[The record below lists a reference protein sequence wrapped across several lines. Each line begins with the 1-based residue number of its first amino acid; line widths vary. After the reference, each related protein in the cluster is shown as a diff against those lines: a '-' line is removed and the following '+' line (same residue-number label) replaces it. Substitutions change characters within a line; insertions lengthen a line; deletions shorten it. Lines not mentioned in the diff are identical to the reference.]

1 MPAAWPKRNVDGG
14 KAGPTLRPVPFKRL
28 TLCGLLLLAVS
39 AKGES
44 LVANY
49 SNWKYLEGKA
59 EASDPPTAW
68 RELAFDG
75 AHWKE
80 GRSGFSIGYGRY
92 DAPTTLWEMPG
103 KYHSLFLR
111 KKFTLQDTE
120 WIKSLVMRVDYRDGF
135 VAYLNGTEIARR
147 GLAGE
152 YGQAVPFNAFA
163 TLHYRGNPELIDL
176 ESYKMLLER
185 GENIL
190 AIQAHDDAINSYG
203 FAFHVE
209 LLANI
214 VRGPVIES
222 TTTTDTKIA
231 WQTLKPTTSVVEY
244 GPTTALGQQ
253 IESEMLTTDHVL
265 QLIGLKPNA
274 TYHYRVG
281 GVAEDIPR
289 FSKITSFRT
298 LKPSGPVRLML
309 LGDSGSGN
317 LLQHK
322 FAKVIRDNQPNAI
335 LYAGDI
341 IYNFK
346 SGPPGYYQDFRHFS
360 VYKEHMKSTPY
371 FTAFGNHDLY
381 NGDTAYLN
389 AFHLPTNNLPSL
401 GLKPPNLEYPFS
413 GTEHFYSF
421 DVGDA
426 HVSVL
431 YNPWY
436 AHHNFSK
443 DTNQLHWL
451 TNDLATTSKP
461 WKLLLS
467 HFPVASSASHGYSD
481 YDGNALPDTIDFGNT
496 IYPIVAKYGVD
507 LMLAGHSHSFEKFN
521 PVAGCISVVCGSS
534 SSAYSFYRF
543 FPGTSQFWGSPNN
556 FVARI
561 NIDGD
566 QLKLDGLDPDGKVLD
581 WLVINKKLPERDWWN
596 SAWHSPQI
604 ESSQNDDEG
613 KNIQGQV
620 FDLIGE
626 PIPTISGASANLGQ
640 VRVNNDRTHLYI
652 GFEQAMI
659 GSNQNIFLFIESPRQ
674 DGVANLA
681 GLGNGKVEFSGEGAD
696 GLDFLQNLTFT
707 NFKPS
712 IAAILGDEKAD
723 SQARF
728 FARPGFTIRISEG
741 DPPNDTVRIVPF
753 PLGQGIFHLNGNF
766 SDVAGARFQQFN
778 RSPQLSHPRKWT
790 DANFYETD
798 ANFIE
803 LAIPYSALGN
813 LQPGDEITIGAVV
826 GDKGVYGNQFRQLDT
841 THLGNGLTSGKD
853 LVFQL
858 DTYKLEGLKVRLA
871 TDTDP
876 DDDGLLTARER
887 ELGTDPAK
895 RDTDGDLLPD
905 GWEVARGLDPLVH
918 DGDAAGAL
926 DPDGDGVSIADEF
939 AAGTDP
945 LDGDS
950 YFTLQV
956 EATDAGIRLHWHA
969 IPGAD
974 YQVIA
979 AGEASGPYKAL
990 GQAQSLEGEAAA
1002 EMELVLPAAQLNQPA
1017 TYYRLQLTPKE

>member
-1 MPAAWPKRNVDGG
+1 
-14 KAGPTLRPVPFKRL
+14 
-28 TLCGLLLLAVS
+28 LAVS

-44 LVANY
+44 LVSNY
-49 SNWKYLEGKA
+49 SNWKYLEGKT

-68 RELAFDG
+68 RELAFDD

-92 DAPTTLWEMPG
+92 DAPTTLWGMPG
-103 KYHSLFLR
+103 NYHSLFLR
-111 KKFTLQDTE
+111 KKFTLQDDQ
-120 WIKSLVMRVDYRDGF
+120 WIKSLVIRVDYRDGF
-135 VAYLNGTEIARR
+135 VAHLNGTEIARR

-152 YGQAVPFNAFA
+152 HGQPVPFNALA
-163 TLHYRGNPELIDL
+163 TVHYRGNPELIDL
-176 ESYKMLLER
+176 EPYKQLLVK

-190 AIQAHDDAINSYG
+190 AIQAHDDSTNSSG
-203 FAFHVE
+203 FAFHIE
-209 LLANI
+209 LLANT
-214 VRGPVIES
+214 VRGPIVES

-244 GPTTALGQQ
+244 GLTTSLGKR

-265 QLIGLKPNA
+265 QLIDLEPSA

-281 GVAEDIPR
+281 GIAGEIPR
-289 FSKITSFRT
+289 FSKTTSFKT
-298 LKPSGPVRLML
+298 LKPRGPVRLML

-322 FAKVIRDNQPNAI
+322 FAKVIRDNQPDAI

-341 IYNFK
+341 IYDFK
-346 SGPPGYYQDFRHFS
+346 SGPPNYYPDFRHFS
-360 VYKEHMKSTPY
+360 VYKEHMKSVPY
-371 FTAFGNHDLY
+371 FTAIGNHELY
-381 NGDTAYLN
+381 HGDAAYLN
-389 AFHLPTNNLPSL
+389 AFHLPTNNLPTL
-401 GLKPPNLEYPFS
+401 GLKPPNLDYPFS

-461 WKLLLS
+461 WKLLLG

-521 PVAGCISVVCGSS
+521 PINGMISVVCGSS
-534 SSAYSFYRF
+534 SSAYPFYRF

-581 WLVINKKLPERDWWN
+581 WLVINKKTPERDWWD

-604 ESSQNDDEG
+604 ESSQVKDEG
-613 KNIQGQV
+613 KNIHGQA

-626 PIPTISGASANLGQ
+626 PIPAVSGASANLGQ
-640 VRVNNDRTHLYI
+640 VRVNNDRTHLYV

-659 GSNQNIFLFIESPRQ
+659 RSSQNIFLFIDSPRQ
-674 DGVANLA
+674 SGVADLA
-681 GLGNGKVEFSGEGAD
+681 GLGDGKVDFNGEGAD
-696 GLDFLQNLTFT
+696 GLDYLQNLTFT

-712 IAAILGDEKAD
+712 VAAILGDERAD
-723 SQARF
+723 KQSRHF
-728 FARPGFTIRISEG
+728 GRPDFTIRVSTGEKPE
-741 DPPNDTVRIVPF
+741 DFTFVPF
-753 PLGQGIFHLNGNF
+753 PLGQGVFQLDQAF
-766 SDVAGARFQQFN
+766 TDVAGARFQQFN
-778 RSPQLSHPRKWT
+778 RSPQQFSQPQEV
-790 DANFYETD
+790 DAG
-798 ANFIE
+798 FIE
-803 LAIPYSALGN
+803 VAIPYTALGG

-826 GDKGVYGNQFRQLDT
+826 GTKGVYGNQFRQLDT

-858 DTYKLEGLKVRLA
+858 DNYQLEGLKVRLA
-871 TDTDP
+871 INTDP
-876 DDDGLLTARER
+876 DNDGLLTAREI
-887 ELGTDPAK
+887 ELGTNPDK

-905 GWEVARGLDPLVH
+905 GWEVARGLDPLQH
-918 DGDAAGAL
+918 DGDAALAL
-926 DPDGDGVSIADEF
+926 DPDGDGVSTAEEL

-950 YFTLQV
+950 YITLQF
-956 EATDAGIRLHWHA
+956 ETTNGGIRLHWHA
-969 IPGAD
+969 VPDAT

-979 AGEASGPYKAL
+979 AREVSGPY
-990 GQAQSLEGEAAA
+990 QAFGEAQKLVGEAAA
-1002 EMELVLPAAQLNQPA
+1002 EMELALPTAQLNQPA
-1017 TYYRLQLTPKE
+1017 SYYRLQLTPKE

>member
-1 MPAAWPKRNVDGG
+1 MQ
-14 KAGPTLRPVPFKRL
+14 FKQL
-28 TLCGLLLLAVS
+28 TLCGLLLLAIS
-39 AKGES
+39 TKGET
-44 LVANY
+44 LVGDY
-49 SNWKYLEGKA
+49 STWKYLEGTK
-59 EASDPPTAW
+59 EASNPPNTW
-68 RELAFDG
+68 RMLDFDD
-75 AHWKE
+75 ALWKE

-92 DAPTTLWEMPG
+92 DAPTILWEMPG

-152 YGQAVPFNAFA
+152 PGQAVPFNALA

-289 FSKITSFRT
+289 FSKTTSFKT

-322 FAKVIRDNQPNAI
+322 FAKVIRDNQPDAI
-335 LYAGDI
+335 LHAGDI
-341 IYNFK
+341 IYDFK
-346 SGPPGYYQDFRHFS
+346 SGPPNYYPDFRHFS
-360 VYKEHMKSTPY
+360 VYKEHMKSVPY
-371 FTAFGNHDLY
+371 FTTIGNHELY
-381 NGDTAYLN
+381 YGDTAYLN
-389 AFHLPTNNLPSL
+389 TFHLPTNNLPSL

-421 DVGDA
+421 DVGDV

-436 AHHNFSK
+436 AFHNFSK

-461 WKLLLS
+461 WKLLLG
-467 HFPVASSASHGYSD
+467 HFPVASSASHGWSD
-481 YDGNALPDTIDFGNT
+481 YNANALPDTIDFGNT
-496 IYPIVAKYGVD
+496 IYPIVSKYKVD
-507 LMLAGHSHSFEKFN
+507 LMLAGHSHTFEKFN

-543 FPGTSQFWGSPNN
+543 FPGSSQFWGTPNS

-561 NIDGD
+561 SIDGD

-581 WLVINKKLPERDWWN
+581 WLVINKKLPERDWWD

-604 ESSQNDDEG
+604 ESSQNNDEG

-626 PIPTISGASANLGQ
+626 PIPTVSGASANLGQ

-659 GSNQNIFLFIESPRQ
+659 GPNQNIFLFIESPRQ

-681 GLGNGKVEFSGEGAD
+681 GLGNGKVELRGEGAD

-753 PLGQGIFHLNGNF
+753 PLGQGMFHLDGNF

-778 RSPQLSHPRKWT
+778 RSPQLSHPREWT

-826 GDKGVYGNQFRQLDT
+826 GTAGINPHPLYQHRQLDST
-841 THLGNGLTSGKD
+841 YLGKNLT
-853 LVFQL
+853 L
-858 DTYKLEGLKVRLA
+858 DQNVYYQLEGLKVRLSI
-871 TDTDP
+871 DLDP
-876 DDDGLLTARER
+876 DSDGLFTSREL
-887 ELGTDPAK
+887 ELGTDPDK

-905 GWEVARGLDPLVH
+905 GWEVARGLDPLQH
-918 DGDAAGAL
+918 GGDAALAL
-926 DPDGDGVSIADEF
+926 DPDADGMSSADEL

-945 LDGDS
+945 LDGSS
-950 YFTLQV
+950 YFTLTIDSS
-956 EATDAGIRLHWHA
+956 ADGIRLRWRA
-969 IPGAD
+969 IPGAT
-974 YQVIA
+974 YQVITSDHV
-979 AGEASGPYKAL
+979 SGPYQAY
-990 GQAQSLEGEAAA
+990 GQAQKHEGQAAA
-1002 EMELVLPAAQLNQPA
+1002 GVNLLLDWPLDPDPDKPKKSAAFF
-1017 TYYRLQLTPKE
+1017 RLQLTPKE

>member
-1 MPAAWPKRNVDGG
+1 MPHAWEKRNIDPR
-14 KAGPTLRPVPFKRL
+14 KAGPTLRHVPFKRL
-28 TLCGLLLLAVS
+28 TLCGLLFLAVS

-44 LVANY
+44 LVSNY
-49 SNWKYLEGKA
+49 SNWKYLEGKT

-68 RELAFDG
+68 RELAFDD

-92 DAPTTLWEMPG
+92 NAPTTLWGMPG
-103 KYHSLFLR
+103 NYHSLFLR
-111 KKFTLQDTE
+111 KKFTLQDDQ
-120 WIKSLVMRVDYRDGF
+120 WIKSLVIRVDYRDGF
-135 VAYLNGTEIARR
+135 VAHLNGTEIARR

-152 YGQAVPFNAFA
+152 HGQPVPFNALA
-163 TLHYRGNPELIDL
+163 TVHYRGNPELIDL
-176 ESYKMLLER
+176 EPYKQLLVK

-190 AIQAHDDAINSYG
+190 AIQAHDDSTNSSG
-203 FAFHVE
+203 FAFHIE
-209 LLANI
+209 LLANT
-214 VRGPVIES
+214 VRGPIVES

-244 GPTTALGQQ
+244 GLTTSLGKR

-265 QLIGLKPNA
+265 QLIDLEPSA

-281 GVAEDIPR
+281 GIAGEIPR
-289 FSKITSFRT
+289 FSKTTSFKT

-322 FAKVIRDNQPNAI
+322 FAKVIRDNQPDAI

-341 IYNFK
+341 IYDFK
-346 SGPPGYYQDFRHFS
+346 SGPPNYYPDFRHFS
-360 VYKEHMKSTPY
+360 VYKEHMKSVPY
-371 FTAFGNHDLY
+371 FTAIGNHELY
-381 NGDTAYLN
+381 HGDAAYLN
-389 AFHLPTNNLPSL
+389 AFHLPTNNLPTL
-401 GLKPPNLEYPFS
+401 GLKPPNLDYPFS

-461 WKLLLS
+461 WKLLLG

-521 PVAGCISVVCGSS
+521 PINGMISVVCGSS
-534 SSAYSFYRF
+534 SSAYPFYRF

-581 WLVINKKLPERDWWN
+581 WLVINKKTPERDWWD

-604 ESSQNDDEG
+604 ESSQVKDEG
-613 KNIQGQV
+613 ENIHGQA

-626 PIPTISGASANLGQ
+626 PIPAVSGASANLGQ
-640 VRVNNDRTHLYI
+640 VRVNNDRTHLYV

-659 GSNQNIFLFIESPRQ
+659 RSSQNIFLFIDSPRQ
-674 DGVANLA
+674 SGVADLA
-681 GLGNGKVEFSGEGAD
+681 GLGDGKVDFNGEGAD
-696 GLDFLQNLTFT
+696 GLDYLQNLTFT

-712 IAAILGDEKAD
+712 VAAILGDERAD
-723 SQARF
+723 KQSRHF
-728 FARPGFTIRISEG
+728 GRPDFTIRVSTGEKPE
-741 DPPNDTVRIVPF
+741 DFTFVPF
-753 PLGQGIFHLNGNF
+753 PLGQGVFQLDQAF
-766 SDVAGARFQQFN
+766 TDVAGARFQQFN
-778 RSPQLSHPRKWT
+778 RSPQQFSQPQEV
-790 DANFYETD
+790 DAG
-798 ANFIE
+798 FIE
-803 LAIPYSALGN
+803 VAIPYTALGG

-826 GDKGVYGNQFRQLDT
+826 GTKGVYGNQFRQLDT

-858 DTYKLEGLKVRLA
+858 DNYQLEGLKVRLA
-871 TDTDP
+871 INTDP
-876 DDDGLLTARER
+876 DNDGLLTAREI
-887 ELGTDPAK
+887 ELGTNPDK

-905 GWEVARGLDPLVH
+905 GWEVARGLDPLQH
-918 DGDAAGAL
+918 DGDAALAL
-926 DPDGDGVSIADEF
+926 DPDGDGVSTAEEL

-950 YFTLQV
+950 YITLQF
-956 EATDAGIRLHWHA
+956 ETTNGGIRLHWHA
-969 IPGAD
+969 VPGAT

-979 AGEASGPYKAL
+979 AREVSGPY
-990 GQAQSLEGEAAA
+990 QAFGEAQKLVGEAAA
-1002 EMELVLPAAQLNQPA
+1002 EMELALPTAQLNQPA
-1017 TYYRLQLTPKE
+1017 SYYRLQLTPKE

>member
-1 MPAAWPKRNVDGG
+1 MQ
-14 KAGPTLRPVPFKRL
+14 FKQL
-28 TLCGLLLLAVS
+28 TLCGLLLLAIS
-39 AKGES
+39 TKGET
-44 LVANY
+44 LVGDY
-49 SNWKYLEGKA
+49 STWKYLEGTK
-59 EASDPPTAW
+59 EASNPPNTW
-68 RELAFDG
+68 RMLDFDD
-75 AHWKE
+75 ALWKE

-92 DAPTTLWEMPG
+92 DAPTILWEMPG

-152 YGQAVPFNAFA
+152 PCQAVPFNALA

-253 IESEMLTTDHVL
+253 IESEILTTDHVL

-289 FSKITSFRT
+289 FSKTTSFKT

-322 FAKVIRDNQPNAI
+322 FAKVIRDNQPDAI
-335 LYAGDI
+335 LHAGDI
-341 IYNFK
+341 VYNFK
-346 SGPPGYYQDFRHFS
+346 SGPPNYYPDFRHFS
-360 VYKEHMKSTPY
+360 VYEEHMKSVPY
-371 FTAFGNHDLY
+371 FTTIGNHELY
-381 NGDTAYLN
+381 FGDTAYLN
-389 AFHLPTNNLPSL
+389 TFHLPTNNLPSL

-421 DVGDA
+421 DVGDV

-436 AHHNFSK
+436 AFHNFSK

-461 WKLLLS
+461 WKLLLG
-467 HFPVASSASHGYSD
+467 HFPVASSASHGWSD
-481 YDGNALPDTIDFGNT
+481 YNANALPDTIDFGNT
-496 IYPIVAKYGVD
+496 IYPIVSKYKVD
-507 LMLAGHSHSFEKFN
+507 LMLAGHSHTFEKFN

-543 FPGTSQFWGSPNN
+543 FPGSSQFWGTPNS

-561 NIDGD
+561 SIDGD

-581 WLVINKKLPERDWWN
+581 WLVINKKLPERDWWD

-604 ESSQNDDEG
+604 ESSQNNDEG

-626 PIPTISGASANLGQ
+626 PIPTVSGASANLGQ

-659 GSNQNIFLFIESPRQ
+659 GPNQNIFLFIESPRR
-674 DGVANLA
+674 DGVGNLA

-723 SQARF
+723 NQARF

-741 DPPNDTVRIVPF
+741 DPPNDTVRILPF
-753 PLGQGIFHLNGNF
+753 PLGQGMFHLDGNF

-778 RSPQLSHPRKWT
+778 RSPQLSHPREWT

-826 GDKGVYGNQFRQLDT
+826 GTAGINPHPLYQHRQLDST
-841 THLGNGLTSGKD
+841 YLGKNLT
-853 LVFQL
+853 L
-858 DTYKLEGLKVRLA
+858 DQNVYYQLEGLKVRLSI
-871 TDTDP
+871 DLDP
-876 DDDGLLTARER
+876 DSDGLFTSREL
-887 ELGTDPAK
+887 ELGTDPDK

-905 GWEVARGLDPLVH
+905 GWEVARGLDPLQH
-918 DGDAAGAL
+918 GGDAALAL
-926 DPDGDGVSIADEF
+926 DPDADGMSSADEL

-945 LDGDS
+945 LDGSSD
-950 YFTLQV
+950 FTLPIDSS
-956 EATDAGIRLHWHA
+956 ADGMRLRWRA
-969 IPGAD
+969 IPGAT
-974 YQVIA
+974 YQVITSDHI
-979 AGEASGPYKAL
+979 SGPYKAY
-990 GQAQSLEGEAAA
+990 GQARKHEGQSAAG
-1002 EMELVLPAAQLNQPA
+1002 MSLLLDWPLDPDPDKPKKSAAFF
-1017 TYYRLQLTPKE
+1017 RLQLNPKE

>member
-1 MPAAWPKRNVDGG
+1 MPGAWPKRNIDPD

-39 AKGES
+39 ARGES
-44 LVANY
+44 LVPNY
-49 SNWKYLEGKA
+49 SNWKYLEGKT

-68 RELAFDG
+68 RELAFDD

-92 DAPTTLWEMPG
+92 DAPTTLWGMPG
-103 KYHSLFLR
+103 NYHSLFLR
-111 KKFTLQDTE
+111 KKFTLQDDQ
-120 WIKSLVMRVDYRDGF
+120 WIKSLVIRVDYRDGF
-135 VAYLNGTEIARR
+135 VAHLNGTEIARR

-152 YGQAVPFNAFA
+152 HGQPVPFNALA
-163 TLHYRGNPELIDL
+163 TVHYRGNPELIDL
-176 ESYKMLLER
+176 EPYKQLLVK

-190 AIQAHDDAINSYG
+190 AIQAHDDSTNSYG

-209 LLANI
+209 LLANT
-214 VRGPVIES
+214 VRGPIVES

-244 GPTTALGQQ
+244 GLTTSLGKR

-265 QLIGLKPNA
+265 QLIDLEPSA

-281 GVAEDIPR
+281 GIAGEIPR
-289 FSKITSFRT
+289 FSKTTSFKT

-309 LGDSGSGN
+309 LADSGSGN

-322 FAKVIRDNQPNAI
+322 FAKVIRDNQPDAI

-346 SGPPGYYQDFRHFS
+346 SGPPNYYPDFRHFS
-360 VYKEHMKSTPY
+360 VYKKHMKSVPY
-371 FTAFGNHDLY
+371 FTAIGNHELY
-381 NGDTAYLN
+381 HGDAAYLN
-389 AFHLPTNNLPSL
+389 AFHLPTNNLPTL
-401 GLKPPNLEYPFS
+401 GLKPPNLDYPFS

-461 WKLLLS
+461 WKLLLG
-467 HFPVASSASHGYSD
+467 HFPVASSAGHGYSD

-521 PVAGCISVVCGSS
+521 PINGMISVVCGSS
-534 SSAYSFYRF
+534 SSAYPFYRF

-581 WLVINKKLPERDWWN
+581 WLVINKKTPERDWWD

-604 ESSQNDDEG
+604 ESSQVKDEG
-613 KNIQGQV
+613 KNIHGQA

-626 PIPTISGASANLGQ
+626 PIPAVSGASANLGQ
-640 VRVNNDRTHLYI
+640 VRVNNDRTHLYV

-659 GSNQNIFLFIESPRQ
+659 RSSQNIFLFIDSPRQ
-674 DGVANLA
+674 SGVADLA
-681 GLGNGKVEFSGEGAD
+681 GLGDGKVDFNGEGAD
-696 GLDFLQNLTFT
+696 GLDYLQNLTFT

-712 IAAILGDEKAD
+712 VAAILGDERAD
-723 SQARF
+723 KQSRHF
-728 FARPGFTIRISEG
+728 GRPDFTIRVSTGEKPE
-741 DPPNDTVRIVPF
+741 DFTFVPF
-753 PLGQGIFHLNGNF
+753 PLGQGVFQLDQAF
-766 SDVAGARFQQFN
+766 TDVAGARFQQFN
-778 RSPQLSHPRKWT
+778 RSPQQFSQPQEV
-790 DANFYETD
+790 DAG
-798 ANFIE
+798 FIE
-803 LAIPYSALGN
+803 VAIPYTALGG

-826 GDKGVYGNQFRQLDT
+826 GTKGVYGNQFRQLDT
-841 THLGNGLTSGKD
+841 THLGNGLTSVKD

-858 DTYKLEGLKVRLA
+858 DIYQLEGLKVRLA
-871 TDTDP
+871 IDTDP
-876 DDDGLLTARER
+876 DDDGLLTDREM
-887 ELGTDPAK
+887 ELGTNPDK

-905 GWEVARGLDPLVH
+905 GWEVARGLDPLQH
-918 DGDAAGAL
+918 DGDAALAL
-926 DPDGDGVSIADEF
+926 DPDGDGVSIADEL

-950 YFTLQV
+950 YIALQV
-956 EATDAGIRLHWHA
+956 ETTDDGIRLHWHA
-969 IPGAD
+969 VPGAT

-979 AGEASGPYKAL
+979 AGKASGPYEAL
-990 GQAQSLEGEAAA
+990 GQAQKLEGEAAA
-1002 EMELVLPAAQLNQPA
+1002 EMELALPAAQLNQPA
-1017 TYYRLQLTPKE
+1017 SYYRLQLTPKE

>member
-1 MPAAWPKRNVDGG
+1 MPGAWPKRNIDPG

-39 AKGES
+39 ARGES
-44 LVANY
+44 LIADY

-68 RELAFDG
+68 RELAFDD
-75 AHWKE
+75 AHWRE
-80 GRSGFSIGYGRY
+80 GHSGFSIGYGRY
-92 DAPTTLWEMPG
+92 DAPTQLWGMPRV
-103 KYHSLFLR
+103 YPSLFLR
-111 KKFTLQDTE
+111 KKFTLKDTD
-120 WIKSLVMRVDYRDGF
+120 WIRSLVMRVDYDDGF
-135 VAYLNGTEIARR
+135 VAYLNGTEVARR

-152 YGQAVPFNAFA
+152 PDQPVPFDAPA
-163 TLHYRGNPELIDL
+163 AVHSRGNPELIDL
-176 ESYKMLLER
+176 NPYKLLLEP

-190 AIQAHDDAINSYG
+190 TVQAHNSTVISSW
-203 FAFHVE
+203 FAFHAE

-214 VRGPVIES
+214 VRGPFISATTS
-222 TTTTDTKIA
+222 TGTKIA
-231 WQTLKPTTSVVEY
+231 WSTLHPTTSVIEY
-244 GPTTALGQQ
+244 GPTAALGQR
-253 IESEMLTTDHVL
+253 IESEILTTNHVL
-265 QLIGLKPNA
+265 RLIDLKPN
-274 TYHYRVG
+274 TNYHYRVG
-281 GVAEDIPR
+281 GVAEGIPR
-289 FSKITSFRT
+289 FSKTTSFKT

-322 FAKVIRDNQPNAI
+322 FAKVIRDNQPDAI
-335 LYAGDI
+335 LHAGDI
-341 IYNFK
+341 VYNFK
-346 SGPPGYYQDFRHFS
+346 SGPPGYYPDFRHFS
-360 VYKEHMKSTPY
+360 VYKELMKSVPF
-371 FTAFGNHDLY
+371 FTAIGNHELY
-381 NGDTAYLN
+381 YGDAAYLN
-389 AFHLPTNNLPSL
+389 AFHLPTNNLPTL
-401 GLKPPNLEYPFS
+401 GLKPPNLDYPFS

-426 HVSVL
+426 HISVL

-467 HFPVASSASHGYSD
+467 HFPVASSASHGWSD
-481 YDGNALPDTIDFGNT
+481 YDGNALPDTVDFGNT
-496 IYPIVAKYGVD
+496 IYQIVSKYKVD
-507 LMLAGHSHSFEKFN
+507 LMLAGHSHTFEKFN
-521 PVAGCISVVCGSS
+521 PINGMISVVCGSS

-543 FPGTSQFWGSPNN
+543 FPGTSQFWGNPNN

-561 NIDGD
+561 NINGD

-581 WLVINKKLPERDWWN
+581 WLVINKKPPERDRWN

-604 ESSQNDDEG
+604 ESSQIKDEG
-613 KNIQGQV
+613 KNIPGQA

-626 PIPTISGASANLGQ
+626 PIPTVSGERANLGQ

-659 GSNQNIFLFIESPRQ
+659 GPSQNIFLFIESPRQ

-681 GLGNGKVEFSGEGAD
+681 GLGNGKVEFSGEGGD

-712 IAAILGDEKAD
+712 VAAILGDERAD
-723 SQARF
+723 KQARHF
-728 FARPGFTIRISEG
+728 GRPGFTI
-741 DPPNDTVRIVPF
+741 NVRTGENPQDIAAVSF
-753 PLGQGIFHLNGNF
+753 PLGQGVFQLDKTF
-766 SDVAGARFQQFN
+766 SDVAGAHFQQFN
-778 RSPQLSHPRKWT
+778 RSPQLSHPKEWI

-803 LAIPYSALGN
+803 LAIPSSALGN
-813 LQPGDEITIGAVV
+813 LQPDDEITIGAVV
-826 GDKGVYGNQFRQLDT
+826 GTGGINTQPQYQYRQLDST
-841 THLGNGLTSGKD
+841 YLGKNLTLNQNG
-853 LVFQL
+853 FYQ
-858 DTYKLEGLKVRLA
+858 LEGLKVRLA
-871 TDTDP
+871 IDTDP
-876 DDDGLLTARER
+876 DNDGLLTSREM
-887 ELGTDPAK
+887 ELGTNPDK

-905 GWEVARGLDPLVH
+905 GWEVARGLDPLQH
-918 DGDAAGAL
+918 DGDAALAL
-926 DPDGDGVSIADEF
+926 DPDGDGVSIADEL

-945 LDGDS
+945 MDGDS

-956 EATDAGIRLHWHA
+956 ETTDDGIRLHWHA
-969 IPGAD
+969 IPGAT

-979 AGEASGPYKAL
+979 AGEASGPYQAL
-990 GQAQSLEGEAAA
+990 GQAQKLEGEAAA
-1002 EMELVLPAAQLNQPA
+1002 EMELALPSAQLNQPA
-1017 TYYRLQLTPKE
+1017 SYYRLQLTPKE

>member
-1 MPAAWPKRNVDGG
+1 MPCAWTKRNIDPL
-14 KAGPTLRPVPFKRL
+14 KAGPTLRPVLFKRL
-28 TLCGLLLLAVS
+28 TLYGLLLLAVS

-44 LVANY
+44 LVSDY
-49 SNWKYLEGKA
+49 SNWKYFEGKA
-59 EASDPPTAW
+59 EASAPTTAW
-68 RELAFDG
+68 RELAFDD

-92 DAPTTLWEMPG
+92 DAPTTLWGMIG
-103 KYHSLFLR
+103 NYHSLFLR
-111 KKFTLQDTE
+111 KKFTLQDE
-120 WIKSLVMRVDYRDGF
+120 QWIKSLVIRVDYRDGF

-152 YGQAVPFNAFA
+152 LGQPVPFNALA
-163 TLHYRGNPELIDL
+163 STHYRGNPELIDL
-176 ESYKMLLER
+176 EPYKQLLVK

-190 AIQAHDDAINSYG
+190 AVQAHDDSINSNG

-209 LLANI
+209 LLANV
-214 VRGPVIES
+214 VRGPIIES

-231 WQTLKPTTSVVEY
+231 WQTLKPTTSVIEY
-244 GPTTALGQQ
+244 GLTTTSLDKR
-253 IESEMLTTDHVL
+253 IESEILTTDHVL
-265 QLIGLKPNA
+265 QLIELEPNT

-281 GVAEDIPR
+281 GVAGEISR
-289 FSKITSFRT
+289 FSKTASFKT
-298 LKPSGPVRLML
+298 LKSRGPVQLML

-322 FAKVIRDNQPNAI
+322 FAKVIRDNQPDAI
-335 LYAGDI
+335 LHAGDI
-341 IYNFK
+341 VYNFK
-346 SGPPGYYQDFRHFS
+346 SGPPNYYNDFRHFS
-360 VYKEHMKSTPY
+360 AFKNHMKSVPY
-371 FTAFGNHDLY
+371 FTTIGNHELY
-381 NGDTAYLN
+381 HGDEAYLN
-389 AFHLPTNNLPSL
+389 AFHLPTNNLPTL
-401 GLKPPNLEYPFS
+401 GLKTSNLDYPFS

-461 WKLLLS
+461 WKLLLG
-467 HFPVASSASHGYSD
+467 HFPVASSAGHGWSD
-481 YDGNALPDTIDFGNT
+481 YDGNSLPDAVDFGNT

-534 SSAYSFYRF
+534 SSSYPFHRF
-543 FPGTSQFWGSPNN
+543 SPGTSQFWGGSNN

-561 NIDGD
+561 NINGD

-581 WLVINKKLPERDWWN
+581 WLVINKKTPKRDWWD

-604 ESSQNDDEG
+604 ESSQIKNGG

-626 PIPTISGASANLGQ
+626 SIPTVIGERANLGQ

-659 GSNQNIFLFIESPRQ
+659 GPSQNIFLFIESPRQ

-681 GLGNGKVEFSGEGAD
+681 GLGNGKVEFSGEGGD
-696 GLDFLQNLTFT
+696 GLDFLQNLAFT

-712 IAAILGDEKAD
+712 VAAILGDERAD
-723 SQARF
+723 NQARHF
-728 FARPGFTIRISEG
+728 GRPGFTI
-741 DPPNDTVRIVPF
+741 NVRNGENQEDIAAVSF
-753 PLGQGIFHLNGNF
+753 PLGQGVFQLDKTF
-766 SDVAGARFQQFN
+766 SDVAGAHFQQFN
-778 RSPQLSHPRKWT
+778 RSPQVSPPKEWS
-790 DANFYETD
+790 DANFYESD

-803 LAIPYSALGN
+803 LAIPYTALGN
-813 LQPGDEITIGAVV
+813 LQPDDKITIGAVV
-826 GDKGVYGNQFRQLDT
+826 GTGGIDTQPQFQYRQLDSAY
-841 THLGNGLTSGKD
+841 LGENLTLNQNS
-853 LVFQL
+853 FYQ
-858 DTYKLEGLKVRLA
+858 LEGLKVRLA
-871 TDTDP
+871 INPDP
-876 DDDGLLTARER
+876 DNDGLLTAREI
-887 ELGTDPAK
+887 ELGTNPDK

-905 GWEVARGLDPLVH
+905 GWEVARGLDPLQH
-918 DGDAAGAL
+918 DGDAALAL
-926 DPDGDGVSIADEF
+926 DPDGDGVSTAEEL

-950 YFTLQV
+950 YITLQF
-956 EATDAGIRLHWHA
+956 ETTNGGIRLHWHA
-969 IPGAD
+969 VPGAT

-979 AGEASGPYKAL
+979 AREVSGPY
-990 GQAQSLEGEAAA
+990 QAFGEAQKLVGEAAA
-1002 EMELVLPAAQLNQPA
+1002 EMELALPTAQLNQPA
-1017 TYYRLQLTPKE
+1017 SYYRLQLTPKE

>member
-1 MPAAWPKRNVDGG
+1 MPCAWTKRNIDPL
-14 KAGPTLRPVPFKRL
+14 KAGPTLRPVLFKRL
-28 TLCGLLLLAVS
+28 TLYGLLLLAVS

-44 LVANY
+44 LVSDY

-59 EASDPPTAW
+59 EASAPTTAW
-68 RELAFDG
+68 RELAFDD

-92 DAPTTLWEMPG
+92 DAPTALWGMIG
-103 KYHSLFLR
+103 NYHSLFLR
-111 KKFTLQDTE
+111 KKFTLQDE
-120 WIKSLVMRVDYRDGF
+120 QWIKSLVIRVDYRDGF

-152 YGQAVPFNAFA
+152 LGQPVPFNALA
-163 TLHYRGNPELIDL
+163 STHYRGNPELIDL
-176 ESYKMLLER
+176 EPYKQLLVK

-190 AIQAHDDAINSYG
+190 AVQAHDDSINSNG

-209 LLANI
+209 LLANT
-214 VRGPVIES
+214 VRGPIIES

-244 GPTTALGQQ
+244 GLTTSLGKR
-253 IESEMLTTDHVL
+253 IESKILTTDHVL
-265 QLIGLKPNA
+265 QLIDLEPNT

-281 GVAEDIPR
+281 GVAGEIPR
-289 FSKITSFRT
+289 FSKTNSFKT
-298 LKPSGPVRLML
+298 LKSRGPVRLML

-322 FAKVIRDNQPNAI
+322 FAKVIRDNQPDAI
-335 LYAGDI
+335 LHAGDI
-341 IYNFK
+341 VYNFK
-346 SGPPGYYQDFRHFS
+346 SGPPNYYNDFRHFS
-360 VYKEHMKSTPY
+360 AFKNHMKSVPY
-371 FTAFGNHDLY
+371 FTTIGNHELY
-381 NGDTAYLN
+381 HGDAAYLN
-389 AFHLPTNNLPSL
+389 AFHLPTNNLPTL
-401 GLKPPNLEYPFS
+401 GLKPPNLDYPFS

-461 WKLLLS
+461 WKLLLG

-521 PVAGCISVVCGSS
+521 PINSMISVVCGSS
-534 SSAYSFYRF
+534 SSAYPFYRF

-581 WLVINKKLPERDWWN
+581 WLVINKKTPERDWWD

-604 ESSQNDDEG
+604 ESSQVKDEG
-613 KNIQGQV
+613 KNIHGQA

-626 PIPTISGASANLGQ
+626 PIPAVIGTSANLGQ

-652 GFEQAMI
+652 GFEQVMI
-659 GSNQNIFLFIESPRQ
+659 RSSQNIFLFIDSPRQ
-674 DGVANLA
+674 SGVADLA
-681 GLGNGKVEFSGEGAD
+681 GLGDGDIGFNGEGAD
-696 GLDFLQNLTFT
+696 GLDYLQNLTFT

-712 IAAILGDEKAD
+712 VAAILGDERAD
-723 SQARF
+723 KQSRHF
-728 FARPGFTIRISEG
+728 GRPDFTIRVSTGEKPE
-741 DPPNDTVRIVPF
+741 DFTFVPF
-753 PLGQGIFHLNGNF
+753 PLGQGVFQLDQAF
-766 SDVAGARFQQFN
+766 TDVAGARFQQFN
-778 RSPQLSHPRKWT
+778 RSPQEFSQPQES
-790 DANFYETD
+790 DAG
-798 ANFIE
+798 FIE
-803 LAIPYSALGN
+803 VAIPYTALGG

-826 GDKGVYGNQFRQLDT
+826 GTKGVYDNQFRQLDT

-858 DTYKLEGLKVRLA
+858 DIYQLEGLKVRLA
-871 TDTDP
+871 INTDP
-876 DDDGLLTARER
+876 DNDGLLTAREM
-887 ELGTDPAK
+887 ELGTNPDK

-905 GWEVARGLDPLVH
+905 GWEVARGLDPLQH
-918 DGDAAGAL
+918 DGDAALAL
-926 DPDGDGVSIADEF
+926 DPDGDGVSIADEL

-950 YFTLQV
+950 YFALQV
-956 EATDAGIRLHWHA
+956 ETTDDGIRLHWHA
-969 IPGAD
+969 VPGAT

-979 AGEASGPYKAL
+979 AGEASGPYQAL
-990 GQAQSLEGEAAA
+990 GQAQKLEGEAAA
-1002 EMELVLPAAQLNQPA
+1002 EMELALPSAQLNQPA
-1017 TYYRLQLTPKE
+1017 SYYRLQLTPKE

>member
-1 MPAAWPKRNVDGG
+1 MPHAWEKRNIDPR
-14 KAGPTLRPVPFKRL
+14 KAGPTLRHVPFKRL
-28 TLCGLLLLAVS
+28 TLCGLLFLAVS

-44 LVANY
+44 LVSNY
-49 SNWKYLEGKA
+49 SNWKYLEGKT

-68 RELAFDG
+68 RELAFDD

-92 DAPTTLWEMPG
+92 DAPTTLWGMPG
-103 KYHSLFLR
+103 NYHSLFLR
-111 KKFTLQDTE
+111 KKFTLQDDQ
-120 WIKSLVMRVDYRDGF
+120 WIKSLVIRVDYRDGF
-135 VAYLNGTEIARR
+135 VAHLNGTEIARR

-152 YGQAVPFNAFA
+152 HGQPVPFNALA
-163 TLHYRGNPELIDL
+163 TVHYRGNPELIDL
-176 ESYKMLLER
+176 EPYKQLLVK

-190 AIQAHDDAINSYG
+190 AIQAHDDSTNSSG
-203 FAFHVE
+203 FAFHIE
-209 LLANI
+209 LLANT
-214 VRGPVIES
+214 VRGPIVES

-244 GPTTALGQQ
+244 GLTTSLGKR

-265 QLIGLKPNA
+265 QLIDLEPSA

-281 GVAEDIPR
+281 GIAGEIPR
-289 FSKITSFRT
+289 FSKTTSFKT

-322 FAKVIRDNQPNAI
+322 FAKVIRDNQPDAI

-341 IYNFK
+341 IYDFK
-346 SGPPGYYQDFRHFS
+346 SGPPNYYPDFRHFS
-360 VYKEHMKSTPY
+360 VYKEHMKSVPY
-371 FTAFGNHDLY
+371 FTAIGNHELY
-381 NGDTAYLN
+381 HGDAAYLN
-389 AFHLPTNNLPSL
+389 AFHLPTNNLPTL
-401 GLKPPNLEYPFS
+401 GLKPPNLDYPFS

-461 WKLLLS
+461 WKLLLG

-521 PVAGCISVVCGSS
+521 PINGMISVVCGSS
-534 SSAYSFYRF
+534 SSAYPFYRF

-581 WLVINKKLPERDWWN
+581 WLVINKKTPERDWWD

-604 ESSQNDDEG
+604 ESSQVKDEG
-613 KNIQGQV
+613 ENIHGQA

-626 PIPTISGASANLGQ
+626 PIPAVSGASANLGQ
-640 VRVNNDRTHLYI
+640 VRVNNDRTHLYV

-659 GSNQNIFLFIESPRQ
+659 RSSQNIFLFIDSPRQ
-674 DGVANLA
+674 SGVADLA
-681 GLGNGKVEFSGEGAD
+681 GLGDGKVDFNGEGAD
-696 GLDFLQNLTFT
+696 GLDYLQNLTFT

-712 IAAILGDEKAD
+712 VAAILGDERAD
-723 SQARF
+723 KQSRHF
-728 FARPGFTIRISEG
+728 GRPDFTIRVSTGEKPE
-741 DPPNDTVRIVPF
+741 DFTFVPF
-753 PLGQGIFHLNGNF
+753 PLGQGVFQLDQAF
-766 SDVAGARFQQFN
+766 TDVAGARFQQFN
-778 RSPQLSHPRKWT
+778 RSPQQFSQPQEV
-790 DANFYETD
+790 DAG
-798 ANFIE
+798 FIE
-803 LAIPYSALGN
+803 VAIPYTALGG

-826 GDKGVYGNQFRQLDT
+826 GTKGVYGNQFRQLDT

-858 DTYKLEGLKVRLA
+858 DNYQLEGLKVRLA
-871 TDTDP
+871 INTDP
-876 DDDGLLTARER
+876 DNDGLLTAREI
-887 ELGTDPAK
+887 ELGTNPDK

-905 GWEVARGLDPLVH
+905 GWEVARGLDPLQH
-918 DGDAAGAL
+918 DGDAALAL
-926 DPDGDGVSIADEF
+926 DPDGDGVSTAEEL

-950 YFTLQV
+950 YITLQF
-956 EATDAGIRLHWHA
+956 ETTNGGIRLHWHA
-969 IPGAD
+969 VPDAT

-979 AGEASGPYKAL
+979 AREVSGPY
-990 GQAQSLEGEAAA
+990 QAFGEAQKLVGEAAA
-1002 EMELVLPAAQLNQPA
+1002 EMELALPTAQLNQPA
-1017 TYYRLQLTPKE
+1017 SYYRLQLTPKE

>member
-1 MPAAWPKRNVDGG
+1 MPHAWEKRNIDPR
-14 KAGPTLRPVPFKRL
+14 KAGPTLRHVPFKRL
-28 TLCGLLLLAVS
+28 TLCGLLFLAVS

-44 LVANY
+44 LVSNY
-49 SNWKYLEGKA
+49 SNWKYLEGKT

-68 RELAFDG
+68 RELAFDD

-92 DAPTTLWEMPG
+92 NAPTTLWGMPG
-103 KYHSLFLR
+103 NYHSLFLR
-111 KKFTLQDTE
+111 KKFTLQDDQ
-120 WIKSLVMRVDYRDGF
+120 WIKSLVIRVDYRDGF
-135 VAYLNGTEIARR
+135 VAHLNGTEIARR

-152 YGQAVPFNAFA
+152 HGQPVPFNALA
-163 TLHYRGNPELIDL
+163 TVHYRGNPELIDL
-176 ESYKMLLER
+176 EPYKQLLVK

-190 AIQAHDDAINSYG
+190 AIQAHDDSTNSSG
-203 FAFHVE
+203 FAFHIE
-209 LLANI
+209 LLANT
-214 VRGPVIES
+214 VRGPIVES

-244 GPTTALGQQ
+244 GLTTSLGKR

-265 QLIGLKPNA
+265 QLIDLEPSA

-281 GVAEDIPR
+281 GIAGEIPR
-289 FSKITSFRT
+289 FSKTTSFKT

-322 FAKVIRDNQPNAI
+322 FAKVIRDNQPDAI

-341 IYNFK
+341 IYDFK
-346 SGPPGYYQDFRHFS
+346 SGPPNYYPDFRHFS
-360 VYKEHMKSTPY
+360 VYKEHMKSVPY
-371 FTAFGNHDLY
+371 FTAIGNHELY
-381 NGDTAYLN
+381 HGDAAYLN
-389 AFHLPTNNLPSL
+389 AFHLPTNNLPTL
-401 GLKPPNLEYPFS
+401 GLKPPNLDYPFS

-461 WKLLLS
+461 WKLLLG

-521 PVAGCISVVCGSS
+521 PINGMISVVCGSS
-534 SSAYSFYRF
+534 SSAYPFYRF

-581 WLVINKKLPERDWWN
+581 WLVINKKTPERDWWD

-604 ESSQNDDEG
+604 ESSQVKDEG
-613 KNIQGQV
+613 ENIHGQA

-626 PIPTISGASANLGQ
+626 PIPAVSGASANLGQ
-640 VRVNNDRTHLYI
+640 VRVNNDRTHLYV

-659 GSNQNIFLFIESPRQ
+659 RSSQNIFLFIDSPRQ
-674 DGVANLA
+674 SGVADLA
-681 GLGNGKVEFSGEGAD
+681 GLGDGKVDFNGEGAD
-696 GLDFLQNLTFT
+696 GLDYLQNLTFT

-712 IAAILGDEKAD
+712 VAAILGDERAD
-723 SQARF
+723 KQSRHF
-728 FARPGFTIRISEG
+728 GRPDFTIRVSTGEKPE
-741 DPPNDTVRIVPF
+741 DFTFVPF
-753 PLGQGIFHLNGNF
+753 PLGQGVFQLDQAF
-766 SDVAGARFQQFN
+766 TDVAGARFQQFN
-778 RSPQLSHPRKWT
+778 RSPQQFSQPQEV
-790 DANFYETD
+790 DAG
-798 ANFIE
+798 FIE
-803 LAIPYSALGN
+803 VAIPYTALGG

-826 GDKGVYGNQFRQLDT
+826 GTKGVYGNQFRQLDT

-858 DTYKLEGLKVRLA
+858 DNYQLEGLKVRLA
-871 TDTDP
+871 INTDP
-876 DDDGLLTARER
+876 DNDGLLTAREI
-887 ELGTDPAK
+887 ELGTNPDK

-905 GWEVARGLDPLVH
+905 GWEVARGLDPLQH
-918 DGDAAGAL
+918 DGDAALAL
-926 DPDGDGVSIADEF
+926 DPDGDGVSTAEEL

-950 YFTLQV
+950 YITLQF
-956 EATDAGIRLHWHA
+956 ETTNGGIRLHWHA
-969 IPGAD
+969 VPDAT

-979 AGEASGPYKAL
+979 AREVSGPY
-990 GQAQSLEGEAAA
+990 QAFGEAQKLVGEAAA
-1002 EMELVLPAAQLNQPA
+1002 EMELALPTAQLNQPA
-1017 TYYRLQLTPKE
+1017 SYYRLQLTPKE

>member
-1 MPAAWPKRNVDGG
+1 MQ
-14 KAGPTLRPVPFKRL
+14 FKHL
-28 TLCGLLLLAVS
+28 TLCGLLLLAIS
-39 AKGES
+39 TKGES
-44 LVANY
+44 LVGDY
-49 SNWKYLEGKA
+49 STWKYLEGTK
-59 EASDPPTAW
+59 EASNPSNAW
-68 RELAFDG
+68 RMLDFDD

-147 GLAGE
+147 GLVGE
-152 YGQAVPFNAFA
+152 PGQAVPFNTLA

-190 AIQAHDDAINSYG
+190 AIQAHDDAINAYG

-265 QLIGLKPNA
+265 QLTGLKPNT

-289 FSKITSFRT
+289 FSKTASFKT

-341 IYNFK
+341 VYDFK

-360 VYKEHMKSTPY
+360 VYKEHMKSIPY
-371 FTAFGNHDLY
+371 FTAIGNHELY
-381 NGDTAYLN
+381 YGDAAYLN

-401 GLKPPNLEYPFS
+401 GLKTPNQDYPFS

-436 AHHNFSK
+436 SFHNFSK

-461 WKLLLS
+461 WKLLLG
-467 HFPVASSASHGYSD
+467 HYPVASSASHGWSD
-481 YDGNALPDTIDFGNT
+481 YDANALPDTVDFGNT
-496 IYPIVAKYGVD
+496 IYPIVAKYKVD
-507 LMLAGHSHSFEKFN
+507 LMLAGHSHTFEKFN
-521 PVAGCISVVCGSS
+521 PVAGCISVVCGSGS
-534 SSAYSFYRF
+534 STYSFYRF

-556 FVARI
+556 FIARI

-581 WLVINKKLPERDWWN
+581 WLVINKKIPERDWWD

-604 ESSQNDDEG
+604 ESSQNKDEG

-626 PIPTISGASANLGQ
+626 PIPTISGTSANLGQ

-659 GSNQNIFLFIESPRQ
+659 GPSQNIFLFIESPRQ

-712 IAAILGDEKAD
+712 VAAILGDERVD
-723 SQARF
+723 YQTRHF
-728 FARPGFTIRISEG
+728 GRPGFTINVRTGEN
-741 DPPNDTVRIVPF
+741 PEDTAAVPF
-753 PLGQGIFHLNGNF
+753 PLGQGVFQLDKTF

-778 RSPQLSHPRKWT
+778 RSPQLTHPREWT

-813 LQPGDEITIGAVV
+813 LQSDDEITIGAIV
-826 GDKGVYGNQFRQLDT
+826 GTRGIYSNQYRQLDT
-841 THLGNGLTSGKD
+841 TYLGKSLNIEKD
-853 LVFQL
+853 LIFQL
-858 DTYKLEGLKVRLA
+858 DVYQLEGLKVRLSI
-871 TDTDP
+871 DPDP
-876 DDDGLLTARER
+876 DDDGLFTSREL
-887 ELGTDPAK
+887 ELGTDPDK

-905 GWEVARGLDPLVH
+905 GWEVARGLDPLQH
-918 DGDAAGAL
+918 GGDAALAL
-926 DPDGDGVSIADEF
+926 DPDADGMSSADEL

-945 LDGDS
+945 LDGGS
-950 YFTLQV
+950 YFTLTIDSS
-956 EATDAGIRLHWHA
+956 ADGIRLRWRA
-969 IPGAD
+969 IPGAT
-974 YQVIA
+974 YQVITSDHV
-979 AGEASGPYKAL
+979 SGPYQSY
-990 GQAQSLEGEAAA
+990 GQAQKHEGQAAA
-1002 EMELVLPAAQLNQPA
+1002 EMNLLLDWPLDPDPDKPKKSAAFF
-1017 TYYRLQLTPKE
+1017 RLQLTPKE

>member
-1 MPAAWPKRNVDGG
+1 MPHAWEKRNIDPR
-14 KAGPTLRPVPFKRL
+14 KAGPTLRHVPFKRL
-28 TLCGLLLLAVS
+28 TLCGLLFLAVS

-44 LVANY
+44 LVSNY
-49 SNWKYLEGKA
+49 SNWKYLEGKT

-68 RELAFDG
+68 RELAFDD

-92 DAPTTLWEMPG
+92 DAPTTLWGMPG
-103 KYHSLFLR
+103 NYHSLFLR
-111 KKFTLQDTE
+111 KKFTLQDDQ
-120 WIKSLVMRVDYRDGF
+120 WIKSLVIRVDYRDGF
-135 VAYLNGTEIARR
+135 VAHLNGTEIARR

-152 YGQAVPFNAFA
+152 HGQPVPFNALA
-163 TLHYRGNPELIDL
+163 TVHYRGNPELIDL
-176 ESYKMLLER
+176 EPYKQLLVK

-190 AIQAHDDAINSYG
+190 AIQAHDDSTNSSG
-203 FAFHVE
+203 FAFHIE
-209 LLANI
+209 LLANT
-214 VRGPVIES
+214 VRGPIVES

-244 GPTTALGQQ
+244 GLTTSLGKR

-265 QLIGLKPNA
+265 QLIDLEPSA

-281 GVAEDIPR
+281 GIAGEIPR
-289 FSKITSFRT
+289 FSKTTSFKT

-322 FAKVIRDNQPNAI
+322 FAKVIRDNQPDAI

-341 IYNFK
+341 IYDFK
-346 SGPPGYYQDFRHFS
+346 SGPPNYYPDFRHFS
-360 VYKEHMKSTPY
+360 VYKEHMKSVPY
-371 FTAFGNHDLY
+371 FTAIGNHELY
-381 NGDTAYLN
+381 HGDAAYLN
-389 AFHLPTNNLPSL
+389 AFHLPTNNLPTL
-401 GLKPPNLEYPFS
+401 GLKPPNLDYPFS

-461 WKLLLS
+461 WKLLLG

-521 PVAGCISVVCGSS
+521 PINGMISVVCGSS
-534 SSAYSFYRF
+534 SSAYPFYRF

-581 WLVINKKLPERDWWN
+581 WLVINKKTPERDWWD

-604 ESSQNDDEG
+604 ESSQVKDEG
-613 KNIQGQV
+613 KNIHGQA

-626 PIPTISGASANLGQ
+626 PIPAVSGASANLGQ
-640 VRVNNDRTHLYI
+640 VRVNNDRTHLYV

-659 GSNQNIFLFIESPRQ
+659 RSSQNIFLFIDSPRQ
-674 DGVANLA
+674 SGVADLA
-681 GLGNGKVEFSGEGAD
+681 GLGDGKVDFNGEGAD
-696 GLDFLQNLTFT
+696 GLDYLQNLTFT

-712 IAAILGDEKAD
+712 VAAILGDERAD
-723 SQARF
+723 KQSRHF
-728 FARPGFTIRISEG
+728 GRPDFTIRVSTGEKPE
-741 DPPNDTVRIVPF
+741 DFTFVPF
-753 PLGQGIFHLNGNF
+753 PLGQGVFQLDQAF
-766 SDVAGARFQQFN
+766 TDVAGARFQQFN
-778 RSPQLSHPRKWT
+778 RSPQQFSQPQEV
-790 DANFYETD
+790 DAG
-798 ANFIE
+798 FIE
-803 LAIPYSALGN
+803 VAIPYTALGG

-826 GDKGVYGNQFRQLDT
+826 GTKGVYGNQFRQLDT

-858 DTYKLEGLKVRLA
+858 DNYQLEGLKVRLA
-871 TDTDP
+871 INTDP
-876 DDDGLLTARER
+876 DNDGLLTAREI
-887 ELGTDPAK
+887 ELGTNPDK

-905 GWEVARGLDPLVH
+905 GWEVARGLDPLQH
-918 DGDAAGAL
+918 DGDAALAL
-926 DPDGDGVSIADEF
+926 DPDGDGVSTAEEL

-950 YFTLQV
+950 YITLQF
-956 EATDAGIRLHWHA
+956 ETTNGGIRLHWHA
-969 IPGAD
+969 VPDAT

-979 AGEASGPYKAL
+979 AREVSGPY
-990 GQAQSLEGEAAA
+990 QAFGEAQKLVGEAAA
-1002 EMELVLPAAQLNQPA
+1002 EMELALPTAQLNQPA
-1017 TYYRLQLTPKE
+1017 SYYRLQLTPKE

>member
-1 MPAAWPKRNVDGG
+1 MAIS
-14 KAGPTLRPVPFKRL
+14 T
-28 TLCGLLLLAVS
+28 
-39 AKGES
+39 KGES
-44 LVANY
+44 LVGNY
-49 SNWKYLEGKA
+49 STWKYLGGTK
-59 EASDPPTAW
+59 EASNPPNAW
-68 RELAFDG
+68 RMPDFDA

-111 KKFTLQDTE
+111 KKFKLEDTE

-152 YGQAVPFNAFA
+152 PGQAVPFNALA

-176 ESYKMLLER
+176 EPYKMLLER
-185 GENIL
+185 GANIL
-190 AIQAHDDAINSYG
+190 AVQAHDNAVNAYG

-214 VRGPVIES
+214 VRGPIIES

-265 QLIGLKPNA
+265 QLIGLEPNT

-281 GVAEDIPR
+281 GVAEDNPR
-289 FSKITSFRT
+289 FSKTTSFKT

-322 FAKVIRDNQPNAI
+322 FAEVIRDNQPDAI
-335 LYAGDI
+335 LHAGDI
-341 IYNFK
+341 VYDFK
-346 SGPPGYYQDFRHFS
+346 SGPPNYYPDFRHFS
-360 VYKEHMKSTPY
+360 VYKEHMKSVPY
-371 FTAFGNHDLY
+371 FTTIGNHELY
-381 NGDTAYLN
+381 YGDTAYLN
-389 AFHLPTNNLPSL
+389 TFHLPTNNLPSL

-421 DVGDA
+421 DVGDV

-461 WKLLLS
+461 WKLLLG
-467 HFPVASSASHGYSD
+467 HFPVASSASHGWSD
-481 YDGNALPDTIDFGNT
+481 YNANALPDSIDFGNT
-496 IYPIVAKYGVD
+496 IYPIVSKYKVD
-507 LMLAGHSHSFEKFN
+507 MMLAGHSHTFEKFN

-534 SSAYSFYRF
+534 SAGYPFYRF
-543 FPGTSQFWGSPNN
+543 YPGSSQFWGTPNS

-561 NIDGD
+561 SINGD
-566 QLKLDGLDPDGKVLD
+566 QLKLDGLDPDGKVMD
-581 WLVINKKLPERDWWN
+581 WLVINKKPPERDWWD

-604 ESSQNDDEG
+604 ESSQNNDEG
-613 KNIQGQV
+613 KNIQGQI

-626 PIPTISGASANLGQ
+626 PIPTISGENANLGQ

-659 GSNQNIFLFIESPRQ
+659 GPNQNIFLFIESPRQ
-674 DGVANLA
+674 EGVANLA

-723 SQARF
+723 GQARF

-741 DPPNDTVRIVPF
+741 DPPNDIVRIVPF
-753 PLGQGIFHLNGNF
+753 PLGQGMFNLDENF
-766 SDVAGARFQQFN
+766 SDVADARFQQFN
-778 RSPQLSHPRKWT
+778 RSPQLSHPKEWT
-790 DANFYETD
+790 DANFYESD

-803 LAIPYSALGN
+803 LAIPYSALGD

-826 GDKGVYGNQFRQLDT
+826 GTAGINPHPLYQHRQLDST
-841 THLGNGLTSGKD
+841 YLGKNLTVD
-853 LVFQL
+853 QNV
-858 DTYKLEGLKVRLA
+858 YYRLEGLKVRLSI
-871 TDTDP
+871 DLDP
-876 DDDGLLTARER
+876 DNDGLLTSREL
-887 ELGTDPAK
+887 ELGTDPDK

-905 GWEVARGLDPLVH
+905 GWEVARGLDPLQH
-918 DGDAAGAL
+918 GGDAALAL
-926 DPDGDGVSIADEF
+926 DPDADGMSSADEL

-945 LDGDS
+945 LDGRS
-950 YFTLQV
+950 YFTLTIDSSA
-956 EATDAGIRLHWHA
+956 EGIRLHWRA
-969 IPGAD
+969 IPGAT
-974 YQVIA
+974 YQVITSDHV
-979 AGEASGPYKAL
+979 SGPYQAY
-990 GQAQSLEGEAAA
+990 GQAQKHEGQAAA
-1002 EMELVLPAAQLNQPA
+1002 EMNLLLDWPLDPDPDKPKKSAAFF
-1017 TYYRLQLTPKE
+1017 RLQLTPKE